1 MGEETFVF
9 WGDFPKFLARVM
21 LPLSSIA
28 LMFGCCVVAFKLSE
42 SEYSS
47 DDPRCYRT
55 FSDITV
61 LVVDESGQTVEGATV
76 RIKYH
81 GVGKGQREA
90 ITDQNGR
97 FEFRSVVNRSCNRY
111 ELRVRA
117 SGYQQYDA
125 DFALFSG
132 TMRITLVPD

>member
-1 MGEETFVF
+1 
-9 WGDFPKFLARVM
+9 L
-21 LPLSSIA
+21 IC
-28 LMFGCCVVAFKLSE
+28 GCCLAYYDLTK

-61 LVVDESGQTVEGATV
+61 LVVDESGQTVEGASV

-90 ITDQNGR
+90 VTDQNGR

-117 SGYQQYDA
+117 RGYQQYDA
-125 DFALFSG
+125 EFALFSG
-132 TMRITLVPD
+132 TLRVTLAPD